1 MRPIIGAQA
10 TAAQRRS
17 EEKGAFSL
25 WDDRRAR
32 TTTRAK
38 IVCYTARAMARIDPE
53 ELRDPER
60 IFVAGSLRAA
70 RRVEEWLTMAG
81 VDYAV
86 QVEPF
91 GRTVLFRTIRNG
103 AAFYVSSSQ
112 AKYCR
117 EQLAIT
123 GLKDGVVDDQ
133 Q

>member
-1 MRPIIGAQA
+1 
-10 TAAQRRS
+10 
-17 EEKGAFSL
+17 
-25 WDDRRAR
+25 
-32 TTTRAK
+32 
-38 IVCYTARAMARIDPE
+38 MARIEPE

-60 IFVAGSLRAA
+60 IFVAGSLRVA
-70 RRVEEWLTMAG
+70 RRVEERLTMAG

-91 GRTVLFRTIRNG
+91 GRTVLFRAIRHG
-103 AAFYVSSSQ
+103 AAFYVTSSQ

-123 GLKDGVVDDQ
+123 GLRDGIVEDQ